1 MKHTTSSPPR
11 VARTFRPATVVVM
24 VFFAAADALAQPAT
38 VPLTLEDARSRASDT
53 SHRLAEMRARET
65 QAQATIGIRRAADRP
80 TVTVSGGYTRTD
92 HIVPFGV
99 LQPTGRINVIYPDIP
114 DNYFTHAGLQWP
126 IYTSGRSDAL
136 ERAAEAEARAVA
148 AELRVT
154 RADLRLEVTRAFW
167 ARVTA
172 DDAVRVFQEALE
184 RAEAHVRDIK
194 AMFDAGL
201 VPPSDV
207 ASAEAQRSRERMQ
220 LIETQNAQRATDLDL
235 KRLTGLPSDA
245 DVRIELQPPAGAVAE
260 SQEDLVAA
268 ALQERAERDA
278 LRERVAAAEERQTAA
293 AAGLKPTI
301 AVSANGDFANPNP
314 RIFPRA
320 AEWRGFWDATLNV
333 SWPLWDG
340 GRSKAE
346 AAEAG
351 ANAAALREQL
361 ADLDTLIALEVR
373 QRQLDIESARAVLAA
388 AADTVASAQEARRV
402 LGERFRVGVATSTD
416 VLDAQ
421 VTLLQA
427 ELDHTRAASNL
438 NLAEARLERAL
449 GR

>member
-1 MKHTTSSPPR
+1 MKH
-11 VARTFRPATVVVM
+11 VILAAIVVFTASVN
-24 VFFAAADALAQPAT
+24 AAAQPAA
-38 VPLTLEDARSRASDT
+38 VPLTLEDALVRATDT
-53 SHRLAEMRARET
+53 SHRLAEMRARELG
-65 QAQATIGIRRAADRP
+65 AQAAIDIRRAAERP
-80 TVTVSGGYTRTD
+80 TVTVNGGYTRTD
-92 HIVPFGV
+92 HVMPYGV
-99 LQPTGRINVIYPDIP
+99 LSPTGRLNIIYPDIP
-114 DNYFTHAGLQWP
+114 DNYFTHAGVQWP

-136 ERAAEAEARAVA
+136 ERAAEAEARAVS

-167 ARVTA
+167 ARATA
-172 DDAVRVFQEALE
+172 DDSVRVFQEALA

-207 ASAEAQRSRERMQ
+207 AFAEAQRSRQRMQ
-220 LIETQNAQRATDLDL
+220 LIEAQNTQRATDLDL
-235 KRLTGLPSDA
+235 KRLTGIPADA
-245 DVRIELQPPAGAVAE
+245 EVRVEFKPPAAAITA
-260 SQEDLVAA
+260 SPADLIGI
-268 ALQERAERDA
+268 ALKDRAERNA
-278 LRERVAAAEERQTAA
+278 LLERAA
-293 AAGLKPTI
+293 AADERQAAAAATTKPTI
-301 AVSANGDFANPNP
+301 AVNANGDFANPNP

-320 AEWRGFWDATLNV
+320 AQWRGFWDATVNV

-340 GRSKAE
+340 GRAKAE

-351 ANAAALREQL
+351 ANAAALRERL
-361 ADLDTLIALEVR
+361 ADLDALITLEVH
-373 QRQLDIESARAVLAA
+373 QRQLDIDSARAALAA
-388 AADTVASAQEARRV
+388 AADTVTSAQEARRV
-402 LGERFRVGVATSTD
+402 IGERFRVGVATSTE

-427 ELDHTRAASNL
+427 ELDETRAVSNL